1 MKKVFLYL
9 LAAATLLSGCEK
21 EEIDRDPLP
30 ELPDPTDICSVMEDD
45 VFKALC
51 IERFDTD
58 RNGKVSPE
66 EAAQVTR
73 FDLSARPYGGDKIT
87 SLKGIEYFTE
97 LTDLYGSALNLQVR
111 TLDLHYNRKLRQ
123 IPDRTFLLNT
133 TLERIILPVSLLRIG
148 DSAFTACTALEQVAL
163 PSTLLQI
170 GKSAFEGC
178 SALKQIVL
186 PRSVSQI
193 GEYAFYRSAVTK
205 IVLPRTIE
213 RIEVGTFAASAL
225 EQIEMPGVT
234 SIGSKA
240 FAGCKFR
247 EIELPKSVKEVGF
260 QVFSS
265 CRNLEKVTLPEH
277 LTALGSQFFTD
288 CTALRTLVCRAATPP
303 ICIDDTFQLMPEGI
317 RLYVPRKSLRQ
328 YADHEVWNR
337 YFTEI
342 LPIGQ

>member
-1 MKKVFLYL
+1 MNFQIGFARLFGREIAAFVFLVQFAL
-9 LAAATLLSGCEK
+9 EIGLVARRRRQNGIDAA
-21 EEIDRDPLP
+21 
-30 ELPDPTDICSVMEDD
+30 ELV
-45 VFKALC
+45 
-51 IERFDTD
+51 ERF
-58 RNGKVSPE
+58 
-66 EAAQVTR
+66 
-73 FDLSARPYGGDKIT
+73 GG
-87 SLKGIEYFTE
+87 G
-97 LTDLYGSALNLQVR
+97 V
-111 TLDLHYNRKLRQ
+111 
-123 IPDRTFLLNT
+123 
-133 TLERIILPVSLLRIG
+133 
-148 DSAFTACTALEQVAL
+148 
-163 PSTLLQI
+163 
-170 GKSAFEGC
+170 
-178 SALKQIVL
+178 
-186 PRSVSQI
+186 
-193 GEYAFYRSAVTK
+193 
-205 IVLPRTIE
+205 IE